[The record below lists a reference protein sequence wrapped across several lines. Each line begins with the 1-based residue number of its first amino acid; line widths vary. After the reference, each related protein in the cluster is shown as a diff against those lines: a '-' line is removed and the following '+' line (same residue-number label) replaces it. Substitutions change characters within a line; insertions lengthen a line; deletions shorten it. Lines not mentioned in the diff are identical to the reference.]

1 MKKVIYLL
9 LTVAVLAV
17 LANDGGRLFVGKST
31 LRSNTGT
38 LASWATNNAGGMT
51 KEQTAQELANRA
63 AALALRVY
71 QYEQDNDGIQLWT
84 EADVTGL
91 WVLGTYKAT
100 LDGVPFRKA
109 LGSPIVIKDYAAAQ
123 YR

>member
-1 MKKVIYLL
+1 MKKVFYIVLF
-9 LTVAVLAV
+9 VAVLAV

-31 LRSNTGT
+31 LRANTGT
-38 LASWATNNAGGMT
+38 LASWAMNNAGGMT
-51 KEQTAQELANRA
+51 RDQTAQELVNQST
-63 AALALRVY
+63 ALKLRVY
-71 QYEQDNDGIQLWT
+71 QYGQDNNGIQLWT
-84 EADVTGL
+84 ESDVTGL

-109 LGSPIVIKDYAAAQ
+109 LGSSIVIKEYAAAQ